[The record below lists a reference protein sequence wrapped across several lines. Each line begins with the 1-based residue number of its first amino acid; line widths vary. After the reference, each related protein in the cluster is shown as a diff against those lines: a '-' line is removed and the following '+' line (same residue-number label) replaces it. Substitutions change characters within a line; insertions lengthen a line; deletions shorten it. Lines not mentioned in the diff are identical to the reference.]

1 MALQSYYLNYSAIQV
16 SLFDDP
22 SNWPEKVRV
31 KLEDPHEDDRGFI
44 QCLTNVPTRNIS
56 YIFSKKGSV
65 RSNHYHK
72 TDWHYMY
79 ILSGRMDYYYRKHGE
94 KDKVNKVVLK
104 KGDMVFTPPMEEHT
118 SFFPEDTHFLAIS
131 RNPRDQE
138 AYESDVIRVAQLV
151 DAEDL

>member
-1 MALQSYYLNYSAIQV
+1 MEKIF
-16 SLFDDP
+16 FDDP
-22 SNWPEKVRV
+22 KDWPKDVRV
-31 KLEDPHEDDRGFI
+31 VLDKAHEDERGFI
-44 QCLTNVPTRNIS
+44 QCLTNIPTQNVS

-79 ILSGRMDYYYRKHGE
+79 ILSGEMDYFYRNHNKLSKE
-94 KDKVNKVVLK
+94 KIRKVNLQ

-118 SFFPEDTHFLAIS
+118 SCFPKDTHFLAIS

-138 AYESDVIRVAQLV
+138 AYEADVIRVGQLV
-151 DAEDL
+151 SDS

>member
-1 MALQSYYLNYSAIQV
+1 MEKIILDNPK
-16 SLFDDP
+16 D
-22 SNWPEKVRV
+22 WPKEVRV
-31 KLEDPHEDDRGFI
+31 VLEKSHVDDRGFI
-44 QCLTNVPTRNIS
+44 QCLTNVPTRNVT

-79 ILSGRMDYYYRKHGE
+79 ILSGKMDYYYRKCGSR
-94 KDKVNKVVLK
+94 DRVNKVVLK
-104 KGDMVFTPPMEEHT
+104 NGDMVFTPPMEEHT

-138 AYESDVIRVAQLV
+138 AYELDVVRVKQLV
-151 DAEDL
+151 DDDDL

>member
-1 MALQSYYLNYSAIQV
+1 MEKIILDN
-16 SLFDDP
+16 P
-22 SNWPEKVRV
+22 KNWPEEVRV
-31 KLEDPHEDDRGFI
+31 VLEKAHVDDRGYI
-44 QCLTNVPTRNIS
+44 QCLTNVPTRNVT

-79 ILSGRMDYYYRKHGE
+79 ILSGKMDYYYRKYGT
-94 KDKVNKVVLK
+94 KDRINKVVLK

-118 SFFPEDTHFLAIS
+118 SFFPKDTHFLAIS

-138 AYESDVIRVAQLV
+138 AYELDVVRVKQLV
-151 DAEDL
+151 DDVDL